1 MEITLAG
8 LVGFVVSGAFLLVL
22 ILTVI
27 SHRLHARSELR
38 ALADRYI
45 CRLCLHAYE
54 DHSHAKITH
63 CPHCG
68 AANERDS
75 NRRFC

>member
-1 MEITLAG
+1 MEITLA
-8 LVGFVVSGAFLLVL
+8 LFVAFVVFGAFFLVL

-27 SHRLHARSELR
+27 SRKLHARSESR

-54 DHSHAKITH
+54 DHSHASISQ
-63 CPHCG
+63 CPMCG
-68 AANERDS
+68 AANEPDR